1 MKRKILVIGAGGIGS
16 YLISFLDN
24 LDLYEIQV
32 NDDDK
37 VETKNLTYQN
47 FSEEEVGKN
56 KSVAMGKHKCVSISS
71 PYPILT
77 PQQLEG
83 FDLVVCC
90 VDNLST
96 RRMLYNSNIK
106 WLDLRSQGRNAAY
119 VSYEADPSMYDSLLA
134 GKDGSYSCQG
144 ESWDGSQEGIHFMH
158 MAIAAMGAQ
167 WIQRWFSGDGVNS
180 FAIINV

>member
-1 MKRKILVIGAGGIGS
+1 MRKILVIGAGGIGS
-16 YLISFLDN
+16 YLISYLNKLN
-24 LDLYEIQV
+24 LYNIQV

-47 FSEEEVGKN
+47 FSDEDVGKHN
-56 KSVAMGKHKCVSISS
+56 VDCMKRHTSVKIAS

-90 VDNLST
+90 VDNLGT
-96 RRMLYNSNIK
+96 RRMLYNSNVK

-119 VSYEADPSMYDSLLA
+119 VSLSNRCKVMKVGRLSFQERSEKVCHSHQENV
-134 GKDGSYSCQG
+134 K
-144 ESWDGSQEGIHFMH
+144 SWKVKKRE
-158 MAIAAMGAQ
+158 
-167 WIQRWFSGDGVNS
+167 
-180 FAIINV
+180 FA